1 MTLRDALLNRFSLTF
16 GAILAIVLG
25 WNVYVAFN
33 DGGTLTGRVVDMAG
47 APVSG
52 ATVSLYRKTVS
63 SVDPVGETVTDGEGR
78 FAFDNHG
85 QFALAIT
92 ITTPAGTSPRQMVP
106 LWFRNQDVALREP
119 IRVER

>member
-16 GAILAIVLG
+16 AAILAIVVG
-25 WNVYVAFN
+25 WNIYVAFN

-47 APVSG
+47 APVGG

-63 SVDPVGETVTDGEGR
+63 SVDPVGETVTDSEGR
-78 FAFDNHG
+78 FGFADHG
-85 QFALAIT
+85 QFALILT
-92 ITTPAGTSPRQMVP
+92 VTTPGGTSPRKMIP
-106 LWFRNQDVALREP
+106 LWFRNQDVSLREP